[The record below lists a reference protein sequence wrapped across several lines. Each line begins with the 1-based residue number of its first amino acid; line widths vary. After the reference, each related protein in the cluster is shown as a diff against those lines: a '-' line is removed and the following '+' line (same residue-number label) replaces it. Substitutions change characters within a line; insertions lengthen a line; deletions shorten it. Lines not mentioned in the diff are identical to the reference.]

1 MFLTHLI
8 DEKQEMFTFKNH
20 TKMKKSVGITIGWLM
35 ALLLLGNAPLWAQAD
50 AENYFTV
57 TGVVRNKDNR
67 RKLENVNVSV
77 PGTNIGTVTNADG
90 VFSLKIKET
99 ESVKGL
105 EVSHIGYLNTEVS
118 LKDNKDVSDLTV
130 WMIPAPNLLTEI
142 VIFGDNARG
151 LVEEAIRKIPVNYAA
166 DKTRMTAFYRETVQ
180 KRRRYISVSEAVIDV
195 NKTAYSDRN
204 PESDRVQIQKG
215 RRLLSQKSADT
226 LAVKVVG
233 GPNLSIYLDVAKN
246 GDALLSEE
254 NLNYYDFQLEEP
266 VNLDNRMQY
275 VVSFRPRVSLMY
287 ALFYGKLYID
297 FQKLSFTRAEF
308 SLDMRNR
315 VKAVEAILHKKPLG
329 LRFRPQEV
337 SYLVTYKEQN
347 GKTYLNYIRN
357 EIRFKCDWKKRL
369 FSSGYTVF
377 SEMVVTDRM
386 DSGFEAIPLKKAF
399 RQKQV
404 FYDMVDEYW
413 NEDFWK
419 AYNIIEPT
427 ESLEHAVSKLKKQ
440 SR

>member
-1 MFLTHLI
+1 
-8 DEKQEMFTFKNH
+8 
-20 TKMKKSVGITIGWLM
+20 MKKLASIAVGWLM
-35 ALLLLGNAPLWAQAD
+35 AFLLLDVSPLWAQD
-50 AENYFTV
+50 EVESYFTV
-57 TGVVRNKDNR
+57 TGIVKNKDNK

-90 VFSLKIKET
+90 VFSLKIKDAE
-99 ESVKGL
+99 VVRGL
-105 EVSHIGYLNTEVS
+105 EVSHIGYLNTQIS
-118 LKDNKDVSDLTV
+118 LKENRDVADLTI
-130 WMIPAPNLLTEI
+130 WMLPAPNMLNEI
-142 VIFGDNARG
+142 VIFGNNARG
-151 LVEEAIRKIPVNYAA
+151 LVEEAIKKIPANYAV
-166 DKTRMTAFYRETVQ
+166 DKNLLTAFYRETVQ

-195 NKTAYSDRN
+195 SKTAYSDREPSN
-204 PESDRVQIQKG
+204 DKVQLQKG
-215 RRLLSQKSADT
+215 RRLLSQKTGDT

-233 GPNLSIYLDVAKN
+233 GPNLSIYLDIVKN
-246 GDALLSEE
+246 GDALLSME
-254 NLNYYDFQLEEP
+254 NLNYYDFRIEEP

-287 ALFYGKLYID
+287 ALFYGKIYID
-297 FQKLSFTRAEF
+297 FEKLAFTRAEF
-308 SLDMRNR
+308 SLDMQNR

-337 SYLVTYKEQN
+337 SYLVTYKEKD
-347 GKTYLNYIRN
+347 GRTYLNYIRN

-369 FSSGYTVF
+369 FSSSYTAF
-377 SEMVVTDRM
+377 SEMVVTDRKE
-386 DSGFEAIPLKKAF
+386 SNFAAIPSKKAF
-399 RQKQV
+399 KEKQV

>member
-1 MFLTHLI
+1 
-8 DEKQEMFTFKNH
+8 
-20 TKMKKSVGITIGWLM
+20 MKKLVGITFGWLM
-35 ALLLLGNAPLWAQAD
+35 AFLLLDVSPLWAQD
-50 AENYFTV
+50 EVESYFTV
-57 TGVVRNKDNR
+57 TGIVKNKDNK

-90 VFSLKIKET
+90 VFSLKIKDAE
-99 ESVKGL
+99 VVRGL
-105 EVSHIGYLNTEVS
+105 EVSHIGYLNTQIS
-118 LKDNKDVSDLTV
+118 LKENRDVADLTI
-130 WMIPAPNLLTEI
+130 WMLPTPNMLNEI
-142 VIFGDNARG
+142 VIFGNNARG
-151 LVEEAIRKIPVNYAA
+151 LVEEAIKKIPANYAV
-166 DKTRMTAFYRETVQ
+166 DKNLLTAFYRETVQ

-195 NKTAYSDRN
+195 SKTAYSDREPSN
-204 PESDRVQIQKG
+204 DKVQLQKG
-215 RRLLSQKSADT
+215 RRLLSQKTGDT

-233 GPNLSIYLDVAKN
+233 GPNLSIYLDIVKN
-246 GDALLSEE
+246 GDALLSME
-254 NLNYYDFQLEEP
+254 NLNYYDFRIEEP

-287 ALFYGKLYID
+287 ALFYGKIYID
-297 FQKLSFTRAEF
+297 FEKLAFTRAEF
-308 SLDMRNR
+308 SLDMQNR

-337 SYLVTYKEQN
+337 SYLVTYKEKD
-347 GKTYLNYIRN
+347 GRTYLNYIRN

-369 FSSGYTVF
+369 FSSSYTAF
-377 SEMVVTDRM
+377 SEMVVTDRKE
-386 DSGFEAIPLKKAF
+386 SNFAAIPSKKAF
-399 RQKQV
+399 KEKQV

>member
-1 MFLTHLI
+1 
-8 DEKQEMFTFKNH
+8 
-20 TKMKKSVGITIGWLM
+20 MKKLVGITVGWLM
-35 ALLLLGNAPLWAQAD
+35 AFLLLDVSPLWAQD
-50 AENYFTV
+50 EVESYFTV
-57 TGVVRNKDNR
+57 TGIVKNKDNK

-90 VFSLKIKET
+90 VFSLKIKDAE
-99 ESVKGL
+99 VVRGL
-105 EVSHIGYLNTEVS
+105 EVSHIGYLNTQIS
-118 LKDNKDVSDLTV
+118 LKENRDVADLTI
-130 WMIPAPNLLTEI
+130 WMLPAPNMLNEI
-142 VIFGDNARG
+142 VIFGNNARG
-151 LVEEAIRKIPVNYAA
+151 LVEEAIKKIPANYAV
-166 DKTRMTAFYRETVQ
+166 DKNLLTAFYRETVQ

-195 NKTAYSDRN
+195 SKTAYSDREPSN
-204 PESDRVQIQKG
+204 DKVQLQKG
-215 RRLLSQKSADT
+215 RRLLSQKTGDT

-233 GPNLSIYLDVAKN
+233 GPNLSIYLDIVKN
-246 GDALLSEE
+246 GDALLSME
-254 NLNYYDFQLEEP
+254 NLNYYDFRIEEP

-287 ALFYGKLYID
+287 ALFYGKIYID
-297 FQKLSFTRAEF
+297 FEKLAFTRAEF
-308 SLDMRNR
+308 SLDMQNR

-337 SYLVTYKEQN
+337 SYLVTYKEKD
-347 GKTYLNYIRN
+347 GRTYLNYIRN

-369 FSSGYTVF
+369 FSSSYTAF
-377 SEMVVTDRM
+377 SEMVVTDRKE
-386 DSGFEAIPLKKAF
+386 SNFAAIPSKKAF
-399 RQKQV
+399 KEKQV

>member
-1 MFLTHLI
+1 
-8 DEKQEMFTFKNH
+8 MFTFKNH

-35 ALLLLGNAPLWAQAD
+35 ALMLLGNAPLWAQAD

>member
-1 MFLTHLI
+1 
-8 DEKQEMFTFKNH
+8 
-20 TKMKKSVGITIGWLM
+20 MKKLASIAVGWLM
-35 ALLLLGNAPLWAQAD
+35 AFLLLGISPLWAQEEAG
-50 AENYFTV
+50 NYFTI
-57 TGVVRNKDNR
+57 TGIVKNKDNK

-90 VFSLKIKET
+90 VFSLKIKGTET
-99 ESVKGL
+99 ILGL
-105 EVSHIGYLNTEVS
+105 EVSHIGYLNSQVS
-118 LKDNKDVSDLTV
+118 LKDKEDVSDLTI
-130 WMIPAPNLLTEI
+130 WMLPAPNLLSEI
-142 VIFGDNARG
+142 VVFGNNARG
-151 LVEEAIRKIPVNYAA
+151 LVEEAIKKIPVNYSV
-166 DKTRMTAFYRETVQ
+166 DKNLLTAFYRETVQ

-195 NKTAYSDRN
+195 SKTAYSDREPSN
-204 PESDRVQIQKG
+204 DRVQQKG
-215 RRLLSQKSADT
+215 RRLLSPKTSDT

-233 GPNLSIYLDVAKN
+233 GPNLSIYLDIVKN
-246 GDALLSEE
+246 GDALLSME
-254 NLNYYDFQLEEP
+254 NLNYYDFHIEEP

-297 FQKLSFTRAEF
+297 FEKLAFTRAEF
-308 SLDMRNR
+308 SLDMQNR

-369 FSSGYTVF
+369 FSSSYTVF
-377 SEMVVTDRM
+377 SEMVVTDRKS
-386 DSGFEAIPLKKAF
+386 DFAAIPSKKAF
-399 RQKQV
+399 KEKQV
-404 FYDMVDEYW
+404 FYDLVDEYW

-419 AYNIIEPT
+419 TYNIIEPT